1 MSTAPVTVVG
11 IGVDGWEGLGPAAR
25 QAVAAAAVVMGS
37 DRQRRLVAGHHH
49 ADEVDLPKP
58 LRERLTAEVD
68 EHADRGLVVLASGDP
83 MHYGIGRTLVEL
95 LGAERVHVVPHASS
109 MSLACAR
116 MGWPLEDV
124 TIVSVVGR
132 PLEAL
137 ALAVRPGRRLLVL
150 SADSGTPGEVA
161 ALLRRLG
168 LGDSRLS
175 VLDDLGGP
183 GERRVD
189 GVAATWSAKP
199 GSELNIVAV
208 DVRPD
213 QEPPRLA
220 VVPGLPDEVYDSDG
234 QLTKR
239 HVRAATLATLAPAP
253 GELLWDVGGGSGSI
267 AIEWMRADPTCTA
280 VTVEP
285 HLDRVARIRR
295 NARTLGVPGLQ
306 VVPGSAPGAL
316 VGLPPPDAVFI
327 GGGLTQ
333 VGVVD
338 AVLAALRPGGRLV
351 ANTVTLESEAVLVDL
366 FRRLGGTLTR
376 LEVSTA
382 DAVGSFAAWRPAR
395 PVTQWSWV
403 APDPV
408 VTQDDP

>member
-253 GELLWDVGGGSGSI
+253 GELLWDVGAGPARSPSSGCGPTLPAPPSPSSRTWTGS
-267 AIEWMRADPTCTA
+267 R
-280 VTVEP
+280 
-285 HLDRVARIRR
+285 
-295 NARTLGVPGLQ
+295 
-306 VVPGSAPGAL
+306 GSAATPAPSVSRACRSCRAPHRAPSSGC
-316 VGLPPPDAVFI
+316 
-327 GGGLTQ
+327 
-333 VGVVD
+333 
-338 AVLAALRPGGRLV
+338 
-351 ANTVTLESEAVLVDL
+351 
-366 FRRLGGTLTR
+366 RRLTRSSSAADSPRSAWSTPSSRRCAPAGDSSPTL
-376 LEVSTA
+376 
-382 DAVGSFAAWRPAR
+382 
-395 PVTQWSWV
+395 
-403 APDPV
+403 
-408 VTQDDP
+408 